1 MAEYDVTLIT
11 PDGETFHL
19 RVDEPDYLLDA
30 ARRAGITLPSMCLQ
44 GWCLTCASRIVE
56 GQVDQSEAVRFYEED
71 EAAGFVLLCSAHPR
85 SNLTILTH
93 QRVAMRD
100 HRLAHDLPAPRG

>member
-1 MAEYDVTLIT
+1 MAEYDVTLIA

-19 RVDEPDYLLDA
+19 EVDGSDYLLDA
-30 ARRAGITLPSMCLQ
+30 ARRAGVDLPSMCLQ
-44 GWCLTCASRIVE
+44 GWCLTCAGRIVE
-56 GQVDQSEAVRFYEED
+56 GEVDQSDAARIFEED
-71 EAAGFVLLCSAHPR
+71 EAAGFVLLCSAFPR

-100 HRLAHDLPAPRG
+100 YRIERNLPAPRG